1 MICYFYKLFIRFIP
15 VWHFSASSEWLT
27 AHSHLFCSVKIR
39 SFLSFLASNDSHT
52 YHYAYRYDS
61 RGCDKDSRRH
71 EIFMPGD
78 ENRVAETT
86 RGEIGLSFSY
96 LLSYLLMSSLPM
108 SLPSS
113 WNSISDKYTSH
124 HNRGQCDFADKCLA
138 FLKPTNC
145 VSSSFTW
152 CMSLGY

>member
-1 MICYFYKLFIRFIP
+1 MLKKNELCFLIPKEYQRFKCSLLQMICYFYKLFIRFIP
-15 VWHFSASSEWLT
+15 VWHFSASSEWVT
-27 AHSHLFCSVKIR
+27 ALSHLFSPIKI
-39 SFLSFLASNDSHT
+39 LSFLASNDSHT
-52 YHYAYRYDS
+52 ELYAYWWNN

-78 ENRVAETT
+78 EKRVAETT

-96 LLSYLLMSSLPM
+96 LLCHFSIS

-124 HNRGQCDFADKCLA
+124 QNRGQ
-138 FLKPTNC
+138 
-145 VSSSFTW
+145 W
-152 CMSLGY
+152 E